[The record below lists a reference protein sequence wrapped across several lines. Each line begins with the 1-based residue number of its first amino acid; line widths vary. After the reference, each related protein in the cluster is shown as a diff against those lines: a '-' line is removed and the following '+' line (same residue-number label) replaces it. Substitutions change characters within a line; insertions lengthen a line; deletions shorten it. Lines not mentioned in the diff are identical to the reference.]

1 MICLIDNYLY
11 NIMSELTH
19 ESGSLWRIKNEYAR
33 DMNHCEKCR
42 KLWEKLEKQKE
53 QNVKEL
59 MALLKDHI

>member
-1 MICLIDNYLY
+1 
-11 NIMSELTH
+11 MSELTH
-19 ESGSLWRIKNEYAR
+19 ESGSLWRIKNEYAS